1 MEKAILDIGIA
12 AYNHENFIVECVESV
27 FKQKLDKPFRVI
39 VIDDCSDDKTP
50 DLLRELQCKYNF
62 ELILNEKNLGII
74 ETAKILFSK
83 INSDY
88 LCWLDGDDYWTN
100 SFKLQKQIDFLDKN
114 LDYAGCFHDAEI
126 LQENNKDNVNIH
138 RTEIEY
144 KFYSQFNHYRAI
156 IKPEDIIMRL
166 IIPTA
171 SLVLRKDAL
180 KINLEGMN
188 NPYSLAWKIQ
198 LESIKN
204 SRFYYFNEIW
214 SVYRDHPAGFSK
226 QESMSHF
233 KKSHI
238 ETLKSLL
245 KDSYY
250 RSFKKHIYESI
261 IQEYI
266 YFLNAD
272 ESKHELNK
280 KQKLAI
286 INEIKKFRKLI
297 LKQEWNYFKSIIKQ

>member
-1 MEKAILDIGIA
+1 MKSPVVDIGIA
-12 AYNHENFIVECVESV
+12 TFNHEKYIERCVDSV
-27 FKQKLDKPFRVI
+27 FEQVLDIPYRVLI
-39 VIDDCSDDKTP
+39 IDDCSQDKTVEI
-50 DLLRELQCKYNF
+50 LKELQDKYNF
-62 ELILNEKNLGII
+62 ELILNKTNRGII
-74 ETAKILFSK
+74 QTAKDLFSQIRSK
-83 INSDY
+83 Y
-88 LCWLDGDDYWTN
+88 FCWLDGDDYWKYPY
-100 SFKLQKQIDFLDKN
+100 KLKKQIEFLENDPEF
-114 LDYAGCFHDAEI
+114 AGCFHDAEI

>member
-1 MEKAILDIGIA
+1 MKKPAIDIGIVA
-12 AYNHENFIVECVESV
+12 HNHEKYIAKCIESV
-27 FKQKLDKPFRVI
+27 FQQQLDKPFRVV
-39 VIDDCSDDKTP
+39 VIDDCSNDGTLEILK
-50 DLLRELQCKYNF
+50 ELHSRYNF
-62 ELILNEKNLGII
+62 ELILNENNLGII
-74 ETAKILFSK
+74 DTAKILLSQISAKYF
-83 INSDY
+83 
-88 LCWLDGDDYWTN
+88 CWLDGDDYWIYPH
-100 SFKLQKQIDFLDKN
+100 KLQKQIDLLDKN
-114 LDYAGCFHDAEI
+114 HEFSGCFHDAEI